1 MTGSAAGGLG
11 AVERD
16 AEGNGGM
23 IAEPW
28 TLKTVLL
35 VESDPDVADALLEG
49 LTDAGYG
56 VVGPYRTA
64 AAAEAGAALHLLD
77 AAVIDVDH
85 VAPSEGG
92 GAALAER
99 LAQRWGLRV
108 ILLTHDPDRA
118 RALAARAAGIL
129 VKPFSMLQLLDAVC
143 RLPAPGTKG

>member
-1 MTGSAAGGLG
+1 MTRSSADGLA

-16 AEGNGGM
+16 AEAKGRM
-23 IAEPW
+23 IGEPW
-28 TLKTVLL
+28 SPKTVLL

-64 AAAEAGAALHLLD
+64 AAAEAGAAIHLLD

-85 VAPSEGG
+85 VAPSEGC
-92 GAALAER
+92 GAALAET

-118 RALAARAAGIL
+118 RKLAARAAGIL
-129 VKPFSMLQLLDAVC
+129 VKPFSMLQLLELMR
-143 RLPAPGTKG
+143 RLPAPGTKS

>member
-1 MTGSAAGGLG
+1 
-11 AVERD
+11 
-16 AEGNGGM
+16 M
-23 IAEPW
+23 IGEPW
-28 TLKTVLL
+28 SPKTVLL

-85 VAPSEGG
+85 VAPSEGRRCLG
-92 GAALAER
+92 GHPGSALGTAR
-99 LAQRWGLRV
+99 HSPDPR
-108 ILLTHDPDRA
+108 PDRA
-118 RALAARAAGIL
+118 RKLAARAAGIL
-129 VKPFSMLQLLDAVC
+129 VKPFSMLQLLDLMR

>member
-1 MTGSAAGGLG
+1 MTRSAAGGLA
-11 AVERD
+11 AVESE
-16 AEGNGGM
+16 AEGNDGM

-28 TLKTVLL
+28 TPKTVLL

-77 AAVIDVDH
+77 AAVIDVDR

-92 GAALAER
+92 GAELAEI

-118 RALAARAAGIL
+118 RDLTARAAGVLI
-129 VKPFSMLQLLDAVC
+129 KPFSMRQLLEAVRC
-143 RLPAPGTKG
+143 LPAPAAKG